1 MQYGPYEHLILEKKG
16 GIARITINRPDSLN
30 ALHPD
35 THRQLQDVLQ
45 KLDLDPEVKVL
56 IITGK
61 GRAFCTGADLK
72 HISTLVGKPAEIVAY
87 GQLFHDTNYLIEHM
101 TKVVIAM
108 VNGLCLAGGIEL
120 MEACDLAYASEDAR
134 IGDQHAAFGLVPTGG
149 GSQRLP
155 RLIPLRKAKE
165 LLLTGDWLT
174 AKEAE
179 QWGLINKTVPADK
192 LEETVMAVANKLKER
207 STMASKFIKYE
218 VNRGMQVDLYT
229 GVELEKA
236 ASMAHF
242 QTEDSKEGIKAFME
256 KRKPNF
262 PGR

>member
-1 MQYGPYEHLILEKKG
+1 MEYTHIIVEKKD
-16 GIARITINRPDSLN
+16 GIVRITINRPDALN

-35 THRQLQDVLQ
+35 THRQMQHALLEIDT
-45 KLDLDPEVKVL
+45 DPEVRAV
-56 IITGK
+56 IITGT

-72 HISTLVGKPAEIVAY
+72 HISTLVGRPQDIVAY
-87 GQLFHDTNYLIEHM
+87 GQLFHDTNYIIEHM

-108 VNGLCLAGGIEL
+108 VNGLCLAGGLEL

-134 IGDQHAAFGLVPTGG
+134 IGDQHAAFGLIPTGG

-165 LLLTGDWLT
+165 LLFTGDWLT

-179 QWGLINKTVPADK
+179 QWGLINKAVPADK
-192 LEETVMAVANKLKER
+192 LEETVMEMANKLKER
-207 STMASKFIKYE
+207 SPMASKFIKYS
-218 VNRGMQVDLYT
+218 VNRGMQVDLYS
-229 GVELEKA
+229 GVELEKS

-242 QTEDSKEGIKAFME
+242 HTEDSKEGIAAFME
-256 KRKPNF
+256 KRKPDF